1 MQNSKPNPKRKFAEN
16 ALLHTYKRTRD
27 GGVLFYRPIDHL
39 VYYTLQSVLSRRHKV
54 RVLGSSHMFTHVHE
68 GAYSEDIVQLSAYEH
83 DLSLI
88 FAREFNREVGRSG
101 PLFAARYG
109 SAPKRSDKDK
119 RSCLIYIFNNPV
131 EKKLVTKA
139 QDDRWTFLP
148 YYDREYPFSRR
159 PVIRNSR
166 KQLLDAIHLVEHE
179 YRSGRYLRYNLL
191 NHLFSKLD
199 NEEQEQLTDF
209 IIQRY
214 FFFDRK
220 ACEELFDDLEKMVR
234 ATEFTTGKEFE
245 LGEVFDPYSD
255 TPYREMCSLV
265 RQHGL
270 LGAGLPFLRYPEE
283 RLARMAQYLLE
294 HTDASE
300 KHVARFLHWRG
311 NS

>member
-1 MQNSKPNPKRKFAEN
+1 MKNEVQRPKRKYAEN

-27 GGVLFYRPIDHL
+27 GGVLFYRPTDHL
-39 VYYTLQSVLSRRHKV
+39 VYYTLQSVLSRKHKI

-68 GAYSEDIVQLSAYEH
+68 GVYAEDIIQLSSYEH
-83 DLSLI
+83 DLSLL
-88 FAREFNREVGRSG
+88 FAKEFNRETGRSG

-109 SAPKRSDKDK
+109 SAPKRNDKDK

-131 EKKLVTKA
+131 EKKLVAKA

-191 NHLFSKLD
+191 NHQFSKLD
-199 NEEQEQLTDF
+199 DEEKEQLTDF

-220 ACEELFDDLEKMVR
+220 ACEDLFEDLAKMVR
-234 ATEFTTGKEFE
+234 ATELTTGKEFE
-245 LGEVFDPYSD
+245 VGEVFDQYSD
-255 TPYREMCSLV
+255 IPYRDMCSLV
-265 RQHGL
+265 KHHGL

-300 KHVARFLHWRG
+300 KHVARFLHWQDYG
-311 NS
+311 